1 MYRSLAIPSLAMKVL
16 CFLLIPML
24 LLFPLIMSFND
35 KLISII
41 SLILLEFLWSFI
53 LLIQYGKSLAIVT
66 INEKGIKNRRVSLL
80 WEEIGAAMALEIE
93 SQKYRFSG
101 IIWKAID
108 VACFSVD
115 REEGTFFSVNK
126 DRVVLI
132 RMDKKTYKIL
142 NMYARGKSET
152 IDRFL
157 DSIDWYKCVE

>member
-1 MYRSLAIPSLAMKVL
+1 MYKSFAIPSLAIKVI
-16 CFLLIPML
+16 FIILIPVL
-24 LLFPLIMSFND
+24 LPFPLIMSSDD

-41 SLILLEFLWSFI
+41 CLILMELLFSLILLI
-53 LLIQYGKSLAIVT
+53 RYGKSLAIVT

-93 SQKYRFSG
+93 SQKYHSSG